1 MASEQSSW
9 QLPLMVTGP
18 IDVGRLLREVQ
29 AVDEFLMQSA
39 IREAGTQAKMPKTSR
54 LMDETTQLNRLN
66 LLVES
71 DRKRLVDFLKAVRDR
86 APVMHISFS
95 ADPSP
100 LFIQKIMAW
109 LRTEVH
115 PLVLVNIGLQPNIG
129 AGCVIRTTN
138 KHFDFSL
145 RERFTQHRHLLMA
158 QLQALNKPETA
169 EPEMAKAEA
178 VA

>member
-1 MASEQSSW
+1 MSKMASETSVW
-9 QLPLMVTGP
+9 QLPLLVAGP

-29 AVDEFLMQSA
+29 VVDEFLMQST
-39 IREAGTQAKMPKTSR
+39 IREAGTQAKLPKTSR
-54 LMDETTQLNRLN
+54 LMDETMQLNKLN

-71 DRKRLVDFLKAVRDR
+71 DRKRLKDFLTTVKDR

-100 LFIQKIMAW
+100 LFIQKIMTY
-109 LRTEVH
+109 LRTEIH

-145 RERFTQHRHLLMA
+145 REKFADNRNLLLA
-158 QLQALNKPETA
+158 QLQDLNKTE
-169 EPEMAKAEA
+169 
-178 VA
+178 VAA